1 MDVRRFR
8 ILLPL
13 LFLTLCVVSPAQGA
27 DSKAFA
33 KARAAYDALLA
44 SQQKQLY
51 RENWDRVIDALLAV
65 DNAKP
70 VDGQAATALML
81 AGKARHGLWKVSRIA
96 QDAQQAVDTF
106 DLVAKKYPDS
116 NLADDA
122 LVAAGGLLETVLG
135 NPAQA
140 YLRYQ
145 QAVEGHPK
153 GDMRGVAERKLKKLA
168 AHAPPKET
176 PKAVSTKPSETP
188 NQANGTQAPVA
199 GGRVELT
206 GVRFWSNPGYTR
218 VVVDLSAPTGFSLNK
233 LPAVPKEGVPARLYV
248 DLVGAAP
255 GAGLA
260 DSLTV
265 NDGLLQ
271 TVRTGRPTPDTA
283 RVVLDL
289 VSVGDAKVFLL
300 EDPSRLVIDVAGEPV
315 PSLVS
320 AQPELRAAPV
330 VEQKPSPPPVTP
342 PAETPP
348 ARDQVAKIVE
358 QAPEEPPSKVKLP
371 RSKIKG
377 LRRIVVDAG
386 HGGKDPGAIG
396 PGGLQEKDV
405 TLAMAKALAARLE
418 EELDCEVILTR
429 KTDIFIPLEER
440 TAIAN
445 KVGADLFIS
454 IHTNASVNR
463 SAQGVETYY
472 LNFSKNDKAAA
483 VAARENGTTLK
494 QVGDLELILFD
505 LMANAKINES
515 SRLASEIQKSMVSDL
530 SRYFNNVKDLGV
542 KQGPFYVLLG
552 ATMPSV
558 LVEAAFISN
567 PMEEARLKD
576 SRFHEKTAGAIVKGV
591 RNYATA
597 LDLVATQ

>member
-1 MDVRRFR
+1 MVLKR
-8 ILLPL
+8 IIYLLPL
-13 LFLTLCVVSPAQGA
+13 LLWLLVGASPAA
-27 DSKAFA
+27 AAESKAYK
-33 KARAAYDALLA
+33 KARAGYDALLA

-51 RENWDRVIDALLAV
+51 RDNWVKVIDSLSAV
-65 DNAKP
+65 DQAKP
-70 VDGQAATALML
+70 ADSQGAQALFL
-81 AGKARHGLWKVSRIA
+81 VGKAWQGLWNVSRLP
-96 QDAQQAVDTF
+96 QDGEKAVATF
-106 DLVAKKYPDS
+106 DLLAQKYPES
-116 NLADDA
+116 PLADDA
-122 LVAAGGLLETVLG
+122 LVLAAGVLETVLN

-145 QAVEGHPK
+145 QAREAFPQ
-153 GDMRGVAERKLKKLA
+153 GDMRALAEKKLAALA
-168 AHAPPKET
+168 AHAPPKVK
-176 PKAVSTKPSETP
+176 PAPAVAAT
-188 NQANGTQAPVA
+188 AAPEKVSKEPRS
-199 GGRVELT
+199 GGGVELT

-218 VVVDLSAPTGFSLNK
+218 VVVDLTEPVAYTINK
-233 LPAVPKEGVPARLYV
+233 LPADPKDKVPARLYV
-248 DLVGAAP
+248 DLAGAVPA
-255 GAGLA
+255 AGLV
-260 DSLTV
+260 DSLSV

-271 TVRTGRPTPDTA
+271 TVRTGRPTPQTA

-289 VSVGDAKVFLL
+289 VSFGDAKVFLL
-300 EDPSRLVIDVAGEPV
+300 EDPTRLVIDVAGEAT
-315 PSLVS
+315 PSLTAV
-320 AQPELRAAPV
+320 QPELRAAAPAPL
-330 VEQKPSPPPVTP
+330 KPEPPVSS
-342 PAETPP
+342 PAP
-348 ARDQVAKIVE
+348 AAAPDQVATIVE
-358 QAPEEPPSKVKLP
+358 QAPVEPPSRIKLP
-371 RSKIKG
+371 KTPIKG

-396 PGGLQEKDV
+396 ANGLMEKVV
-405 TLAMAKALAARLE
+405 TLAMAKELAARLE
-418 EELDCEVILTR
+418 EELGCEVILTR

-454 IHTNASVNR
+454 IHANASVNR

-483 VAARENGTTLK
+483 VAARENGTSIK

-515 SRLASEIQKSMVSDL
+515 SRLASEIQKSLVGDL
-530 SRYFNNVKDLGV
+530 SRHYSNVKDLGV

-567 PMEEARLKD
+567 SVEETRLQD
-576 SRFHEKTAGAIVKGV
+576 GRFHEQTASAIVKGV